1 MRSMM
6 VTCDAHFSRYSMCS
20 LDVVKKKRRGIVTH
34 SMHGKRCSR
43 CSKCTDLS
51 HSWRLTGLD
60 ALRLEPRPLV
70 VDRHVLT
77 LHPHR
82 VVASQVDALSAVQP
96 TTYRQLLEFHADSA
110 RRVAWADAACIRSAR
125 ASRHSRRW
133 ARRARRHVHF
143 RATHP
148 HGAVAL
154 SRACG
159 MAADAV
165 STRRSS
171 AACRGSRSAQTR
183 RHIRA
188 NFPNPASNTK
198 GGAKGKTEA
207 WETHHGAVG
216 YGTREMNRLHLMR
229 KLADERID
237 GGAVE
242 AGRCPDRVGAGED
255 ARAKSVRRRGR
266 G

>member
-125 ASRHSRRW
+125 VVVMMMMVLMVADDDKVL
-133 ARRARRHVHF
+133 AVPADIVD
-143 RATHP
+143 AG
-148 HGAVAL
+148 HGERDVTCI
-154 SRACG
+154 SEPR
-159 MAADAV
+159 
-165 STRRSS
+165 
-171 AACRGSRSAQTR
+171 
-183 RHIRA
+183 IRM
-188 NFPNPASNTK
+188 
-198 GGAKGKTEA
+198 E
-207 WETHHGAVG
+207 
-216 YGTREMNRLHLMR
+216 L
-229 KLADERID
+229 
-237 GGAVE
+237 
-242 AGRCPDRVGAGED
+242 
-255 ARAKSVRRRGR
+255 
-266 G
+266 